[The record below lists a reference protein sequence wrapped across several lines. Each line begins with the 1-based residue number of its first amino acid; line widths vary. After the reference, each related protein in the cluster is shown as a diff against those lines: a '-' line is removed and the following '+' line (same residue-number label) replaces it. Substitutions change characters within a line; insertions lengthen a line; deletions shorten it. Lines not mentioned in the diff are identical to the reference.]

1 MIWEKEG
8 EKSVQGEYKAKQV
21 YVFATIASVSSNRL
35 DQVIEKI
42 SNLCKLLRITFL
54 VFRFFIKLGKESK
67 LVDAMWRREY
77 HRIWKCTGP
86 RRYIQIPYFYAA
98 PDFHQYELSIAKRVL
113 ISLTQHRFTKRNLVR
128 SNVRKSYPKAR
139 LLWNRTPSF
148 VKEP

>member
-67 LVDAMWRREY
+67 LVDAM
-77 HRIWKCTGP
+77 
-86 RRYIQIPYFYAA
+86 
-98 PDFHQYELSIAKRVL
+98 
-113 ISLTQHRFTKRNLVR
+113 
-128 SNVRKSYPKAR
+128 
-139 LLWNRTPSF
+139 
-148 VKEP
+148 